1 MLNNLS
7 NLYYTTTLTSTIA
20 MNTTS
25 TTTST
30 STKTTSLNPELAD
43 LDLLV
48 LSSLLQT
55 DQDSET
61 ISPTLPRVEDMEQDV
76 MVAGIFDDFKE
87 RMPYLNAFKRV
98 ELIMQILGMHPYVL
112 YPTTN
117 GQRQYARVYIT
128 TFQTLMTVTMHTDI
142 LPLLETTEFQDFAYR
157 VISSLDVARDSVL
170 GLLPQQTQQDRI
182 PSHYPRPTRPT
193 TIDLSTSAIMEVLV
207 PILSIDPNAIFS
219 SNLDASPVV
228 ALVSKLQD
236 STITSTTHF

>member
-87 RMPYLNAFKRV
+87 RMPYLNAIQRV

-142 LPLLETTEFQDFAYR
+142 LPLLETVEFQDFAYR
-157 VISSLDVARDSVL
+157 VISSLDVSRDSAL
-170 GLLPQQTQQDRI
+170 GLLPPI
-182 PSHYPRPTRPT
+182 PSHYPRSTRPT